1 MDSQIIAAAL
11 AVVGTLGGGLVTAWA
26 QREAKKMAALEKR
39 IQRYRNEIQAR
50 QAQENIAAEWLCEL
64 GVASSERAA
73 KLLLRDRTEE
83 RRGLRPEIGPS
94 GVRAR

>member
-1 MDSQIIAAAL
+1 MDSQIIAAAI
-11 AVVGTLGGGLVTAWA
+11 AVVGTLGGGLVTVWA
-26 QREAKKMAALEKR
+26 QREAKKMASLEKR
-39 IQRYRNEIQAR
+39 IQRYSNEIRAR
-50 QAQENIAAEWLCEL
+50 QAQEDIAAEWLCEL

-94 GVRAR
+94 GVRDR

>member
-26 QREAKKMAALEKR
+26 QREAKKMAAMEKR
-39 IQRYRNEIQAR
+39 VQRYRNEIQAR
-50 QAQENIAAEWLCEL
+50 QAQEDIAAEWLCEL

-94 GVRAR
+94 GVRDR